1 MKRYNRR
8 RYGFT
13 LVELLVV
20 IAIIGILMSLLLPA
34 VQMAR
39 ASGRSATCKNNLHQ
53 IAVAFGRLK
62 TTSGGSPGSLRAS
75 SWLGDLAPF
84 MAGEAER
91 IYICPED
98 STAGEGDGSATTGG
112 PVAARVLKENEP
124 VVDVVPFGETSALCR
139 RVDISP
145 GVYRLEFDSGWV
157 LDWDDFHFLVE
168 ELPGGNTR
176 MTCIAY
182 DSPLHLYFDILDEHG
197 NVIMHLGYNDWKNK
211 SIEFSGT
218 IEKTSYGMNIRAHRM
233 LRDGHKIL
241 VLDYSKK
248 VADVVGLSFNDFW
261 PDTVQPRHAGTCNVL
276 YVDGSVRAQ
285 SPSVI
290 DPQSPALN
298 NDLWRPQGDPQIP
311 VP

>member
-1 MKRYNRR
+1 MKRFNRPG
-8 RYGFT
+8 GFT

-39 ASGRSATCKNNLHQ
+39 SSGRSATCKNNLHQ

-62 TTSGGSPGSLRAS
+62 TTAGGSPGSLRAT
-75 SWLGDLAPF
+75 SWLSDLSPY
-84 MAGEAER
+84 MAGLADKV
-91 IYICPED
+91 YICPED
-98 STAGEGDGSATTGG
+98 SSEGETDGSGATGG
-112 PVAARVLKENEP
+112 PVGARVLKVDQP
-124 VVDVVPFGETSALCR
+124 VVDIVPFNESSALCR
-139 RVDISP
+139 RIDISP
-145 GVYRLEFDSGWV
+145 GVYRLEFDSGWT

-168 ELPGGNTR
+168 ELPSGKTR
-176 MTCIAY
+176 MTCIQY
-182 DSPLHLYFDILDEHG
+182 DSPLHLYYDMVDEHG
-197 NVIMHLGYNDWKNK
+197 NVLMHLEYNDWHK

-233 LRDGHKIL
+233 MRDGHKIL

-285 SPSVI
+285 SPSAI
-290 DPQSPALN
+290 DPDTPALN
-298 NDLWRPQGDPQIP
+298 NDLWRPQGDPRIP
-311 VP
+311 AP